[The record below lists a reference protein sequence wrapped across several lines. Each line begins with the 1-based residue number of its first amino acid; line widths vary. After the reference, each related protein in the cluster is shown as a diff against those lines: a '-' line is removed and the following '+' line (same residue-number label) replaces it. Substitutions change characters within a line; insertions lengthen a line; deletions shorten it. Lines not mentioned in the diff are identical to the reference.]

1 MLFRRRFTAT
11 LSLGLLVTAG
21 LSACDL
27 GERHSL
33 DGLAACGGTSMQN
46 WIGQPVGTVA
56 SRLPGVRI
64 LDPGSINTYD
74 FRPERL
80 NVHVDGSGIVRSLS
94 CG

>member
-1 MLFRRRFTAT
+1 
-11 LSLGLLVTAG
+11 
-21 LSACDL
+21 
-27 GERHSL
+27 
-33 DGLAACGGTSMQN
+33 MQN